1 MRLTFENISMSRP
14 FNPVRNERG
23 LSLLEVL
30 LSTVVLGVAL
40 TGFLMALLTA
50 STTTKIATDENQLVY
65 LAGLEF
71 ENLRA
76 TEYGRIPF
84 AAGST
89 PGYLEEVP
97 DYFND
102 LGISSNKGG
111 DCLIVASGDL
121 SVVSGDLSVPGTI
134 YSRDNAFDGKR
145 ANDNLKWIGAVN
157 ALAYQAPTGPGAGG
171 PGGGGPSAGGPGGGP
186 EAGGDYAPPNYQ
198 FIYCAFPQLTKIS
211 RILFDNRFNVT
222 ELNGS
227 TVEPLSAGNFDFLP
241 HDKDVWE
248 RNFDFFWNDT
258 VLKSDQVYIPWNSP
272 PLPLQFTKD
281 LGYASSG
288 VQLIFDNPDQPLA
301 AGIVGLHN
309 IDTYSDFDQAF
320 HWPYVSEI
328 EIYGYSEAANFVESY
343 QPSAGYT
350 QYDNVVMYFPD
361 YLNSGFDL
369 GRRVYVDAPSLDEA
383 KVGHCD
389 LMHAVIEFYPSSRAN
404 LNEAWQK
411 ETWWQRDT
419 NELARFETSF
429 YRDVPTRIDRLPNL
443 HDLPVHVVYGDNE
456 DLLFPFSVPGAT
468 SIRAYFSKFD
478 LGPSGADRLKIEDQA
493 GNIYFDSYIDTLI
506 LGTPTPW
513 VDGDTIVMHFISD
526 GSGNTYDNGYGGFE
540 VSQIE
545 VSSVSTE

>member
-1 MRLTFENISMSRP
+1 MRLTLENISMSRP
-14 FNPVRNERG
+14 FDPVRNERG

-40 TGFLMALLTA
+40 TGFLMALATA
-50 STTTKIATDENQLVY
+50 NTTTKIATDENQLVY

-76 TEYGRIPF
+76 TEYGKIPF
-84 AAGST
+84 VAGST
-89 PGYLEEVP
+89 PGHLEEVP
-97 DYFND
+97 DYFNN
-102 LGISSNKGG
+102 LAISSNKGG
-111 DCLIVASGDL
+111 DCLIVASYDL
-121 SVVSGDLSVPGTI
+121 STT

-145 ANDNLKWIGAVN
+145 ANDNLKWIGSVN
-157 ALAYQAPTGPGAGG
+157 ALAYRASTEPGAGG

-186 EAGGDYAPPNYQ
+186 EAGGDIAPPSYQ
-198 FIYCAFPQLTKIS
+198 FIYCSFPQLTRIS

-222 ELNGS
+222 EL
-227 TVEPLSAGNFDFLP
+227 AGTTAVNFDFLP
-241 HDKDVWE
+241 HDKDVWQ
-248 RNFDFFWNDT
+248 RNFDFFYSDK
-258 VLKSDQVYIPWNSP
+258 VRKSDEVYIPWNDP
-272 PLPLQFTKD
+272 PLPLQFAKE

-288 VQLIFDNPDQPLA
+288 IQLIFDNPDQPLA

-309 IDTYSDFDQAF
+309 VDTYSDFDQNF
-320 HWPYVSEI
+320 HWPYASEI
-328 EIYGYSEAANFVESY
+328 EIYGFNQAANFVESY

-411 ETWWQRDT
+411 ETWWQRDN

-456 DLLFPFSVPGAT
+456 DLTFPFSVPGAT
-468 SIRAYFSKFD
+468 TIRARFSKFD
-478 LGPSGADRLKIEDQA
+478 LGPAGTDRLKIEDQA
-493 GNIYFDSYIDTLI
+493 GNVYFDSYVDTVV

-513 VDGDTIVMHFISD
+513 VDGDTIVLHFTSD